1 MSVHPNNKLNDL
13 TASEW
18 VTRTVSVFVQR
29 GLGSKSEEAY
39 FEKLHPAPFSFTD
52 VTRFVEFFT
61 KKNGQVLDPFGG
73 VGSTSKAAALLGRR
87 STSVEINPYFAELAN
102 RRLDK
107 EVPTK

>member
-1 MSVHPNNKLNDL
+1 MPAHPRNKLNDL

-18 VTRTVSVFVQR
+18 VARTVSVFVQR
-29 GLGSKSEEAY
+29 GLGSRSEEAY

-61 KKNGQVLDPFGG
+61 KSGGNVLDPFGG
-73 VGSTSKAAALLGRR
+73 VGSTSKAAALLNRR
-87 STSVEINPYFAELAN
+87 STSIEVNPYFSDLAK

-107 EVPTK
+107 EL